1 MASSFIPYSI
11 PNHNRLA
18 NTRIYLKVSWPP
30 KKAELSLDAELL
42 ITKNDKKNRLAIVT
56 PRENCHQFVSWMHH
70 ESKLNWIWLEF
81 SVAFVE
87 RNCAQLLNI
96 YMPQRRWILWKRK
109 NRKSFPFFQKSG
121 LKVYSAPAPGLAVD
135 FFFMHASALK
145 LPSGKWWKMFLYF
158 ILFIFLLGGDS
169 MKAQYWVIIAFGGL
183 TDVGSVLSTALSVS
197 VPYHYQ
203 KYSLN

>member
-42 ITKNDKKNRLAIVT
+42 ITKKDKKNRLAIVT

-81 SVAFVE
+81 SIAFVE

-109 NRKSFPFFQKSG
+109 NRKSFPFFSKERIESIFRSSTRTRSRLLLHACVG
-121 LKVYSAPAPGLAVD
+121 LKTS
-135 FFFMHASALK
+135 
-145 LPSGKWWKMFLYF
+145 KWEVMKDV
-158 ILFIFLLGGDS
+158 FIFHFIYFSARRRLDESSILS
-169 MKAQYWVIIAFGGL
+169 YYCFWGL
-183 TDVGSVLSTALSVS
+183 
-197 VPYHYQ
+197 
-203 KYSLN
+203 NRCW